1 MTWPKRVEPIGVVKL
16 NLMRT
21 REKLRSQKKKS
32 NVDCYN
38 YGKHG
43 HYTRD
48 CWVEKNR
55 RQTQLHRGS

>member
-1 MTWPKRVEPIGVVKL
+1 VAEESRASRG
-16 NLMRT
+16 
-21 REKLRSQKKKS
+21 SQAQPHEDEGETKKS
-32 NVDCYN
+32 EKKSDVDCYN
-38 YGKHG
+38 CGKHG